1 MIILM
6 IYKYKNKINVVNAKK
21 NIDNYKIVIDVNLE
35 FANNVES
42 HIIIF

>member
-1 MIILM
+1 M